1 MILIIDEYKSFH
13 VAALSPVHLLVNLPD
28 PINDEIKYIIITA
41 VSGLP
46 DASSLNNIHTKLV
59 INKDSKTVLTYQ
71 DDCKITALASGALK
85 LEFNGLDFNV
95 NKNWSLE
102 VSY

>member
-1 MILIIDEYKSFH
+1 MDIEGKRKETSTSIVITSEVVSDAYAK
-13 VAALSPVHLLVNLPD
+13 
-28 PINDEIKYIIITA
+28 DEIKYIIITA

-59 INKDSKTVLTYQ
+59 INKDSKTVLTHQ